1 MEVSFKEMSS
11 KFDILGV
18 RQESN
23 ITQQWRVGLEASPPS
38 QHDLSL
44 EDHPHDLRLCLFGDL
59 SEAKIRGKGE
69 NEVKSKA

>member
-1 MEVSFKEMSS
+1 MEVSSKEMSS

-44 EDHPHDLRLCLFGDL
+44 LRLCLFGDL
-59 SEAKIRGKGE
+59 SEAKIRGKRE
-69 NEVKSKA
+69 NEVKNKA